1 VTASLDSKE
10 AQAFRQGLRDA
21 GCTEGRDVVIELRCV
36 DGDYKKVAGLAADLI
51 QRKVDVMVVDTTP
64 ATSTSNAP
72 HPLSP
77 SSWRRRRS
85 SRIRP
90 GREPRASRRKRYR
103 ALYDVWRYQRQA
115 AANAQGSCPPDS
127 HGLQSFGIQIT
138 RNHPNAIIDL
148 KAAALS
154 LSIELRFV
162 SARTREDFD
171 PAFSD
176 VSGAH
181 PVCGSSS
188 DAC

>member
-1 VTASLDSKE
+1 M
-10 AQAFRQGLRDA
+10 
-21 GCTEGRDVVIELRCV
+21 GC
-36 DGDYKKVAGLAADLI
+36 
-51 QRKVDVMVVDTTP
+51 
-64 ATSTSNAP
+64 S
-72 HPLSP
+72 PL
-77 SSWRRRRS
+77 
-85 SRIRP
+85 
-90 GREPRASRRKRYR
+90 E
-103 ALYDVWRYQRQA
+103 
-115 AANAQGSCPPDS
+115 
-127 HGLQSFGIQIT
+127 IQIP